1 MQDRN
6 YCFSLVHQ
14 KEESDLVR
22 IAQGLKEDFHIM
34 KIKHLKIRQHF
45 KLKHKLK

>member
-34 KIKHLKIRQHF
+34 KIKHLKIKQHF